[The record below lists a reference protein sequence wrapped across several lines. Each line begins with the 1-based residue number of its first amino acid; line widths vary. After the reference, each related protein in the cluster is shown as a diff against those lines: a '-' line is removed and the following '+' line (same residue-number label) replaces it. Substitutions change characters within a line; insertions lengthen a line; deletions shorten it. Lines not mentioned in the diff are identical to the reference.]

1 MKRDPLLMNAQLATL
16 HSHQFLHYATP
27 SASFNIF
34 MIVLHLGACLNYYSL
49 SSIPIVYLSLHSM
62 IVSTHKNNL
71 RLTTATHSSY
81 NPTLV
86 VTGTDMNTWS
96 PLSNLFLPPPFSQT
110 SSNLSP
116 GRNLRPVK
124 VPTSLICF
132 SPFSLPWV
140 LCLRPISLP
149 PLMLSSEAETP
160 HQYYQRIFI
169 FSLRFP
175 SLTTLGVPSPDVL
188 AIEEAVKHTLLC
200 CSLPQALDFLHTQLL
215 AGICVSNPVRES
227 TSHPSPPLAC
237 LTFPPR
243 VLADSATPPQFR
255 CWITRLFFFK
265 MAVISLKCSSTPWAC
280 SLAKGILEGSYHF
293 GFIPGNFLQL
303 AFSCTT
309 DFPADSSHFAL
320 YPQCF
325 RWPWASEH

>member
-49 SSIPIVYLSLHSM
+49 SSIPMVYLSLHSM

-116 GRNLRPVK
+116 LDLLFAFLSTMDA
-124 VPTSLICF
+124 VPTPHF
-132 SPFSLPWV
+132 PASPDALTAV
-140 LCLRPISLP
+140 LLGGCHRPPGQLAGFFHSQMEP
-149 PLMLSSEAETP
+149 HETL

-188 AIEEAVKHTLLC
+188 AIEEAVKH
-200 CSLPQALDFLHTQLL
+200 SFN
-215 AGICVSNPVRES
+215 VES
-227 TSHPSPPLAC
+227 
-237 LTFPPR
+237 
-243 VLADSATPPQFR
+243 
-255 CWITRLFFFK
+255 
-265 MAVISLKCSSTPWAC
+265 
-280 SLAKGILEGSYHF
+280 GE
-293 GFIPGNFLQL
+293 
-303 AFSCTT
+303 
-309 DFPADSSHFAL
+309 
-320 YPQCF
+320 
-325 RWPWASEH
+325 